1 MNDIKQ
7 KSKAAFNRQ
16 APTYDKDIRGQ
27 HARSLYPVLLKKLSS
42 IPYSSALDLGCGTGE
57 MIQLILKQDVNKKLT
72 GIDLS
77 EKMLEIAK
85 EKLGNKAT
93 FILGDSEKLPFSE
106 NTFDVV
112 FCNDSFHHYPA
123 PEKVL
128 AEIQRVLKQNGTF
141 VMCDCWQPALGR
153 AIMNFYM
160 RYSKEG
166 DVKIYSKQ
174 EICTMFD
181 KFFSNVQWHQVN
193 SDSCIVYGKKFICSV
208 ND

>member
-1 MNDIKQ
+1 MNDVKQ
-7 KSKAAFNRQ
+7 KSKATFNQQ

-27 HARSLYPVLLKKLSS
+27 HARTLYPVLLKKLSNIS
-42 IPYSSALDLGCGTGE
+42 YHSALDLGCGTGE
-57 MIQLILKQDVNKKLT
+57 MIRLILEQDRNKKLT

-77 EKMLEIAK
+77 EKMLEVAK
-85 EKLGNKAT
+85 EKLKDKAT
-93 FILGDSEKLPFSE
+93 FILGDSEQLPFPE

-128 AEIQRVLKQNGTF
+128 AEIQRVLKHKGTF
-141 VMCDCWQPALGR
+141 IMCDCWQPTLSR

-160 RYSKEG
+160 KYSKEG
-166 DVKIYSKQ
+166 DVRIYSKQ
-174 EICTMFD
+174 EICTMFS
-181 KFFSNVQWHQVN
+181 KFFSNVQWKQIN
-193 SDSCIVYGKKFICSV
+193 GDSCMAYGKKFVCSM